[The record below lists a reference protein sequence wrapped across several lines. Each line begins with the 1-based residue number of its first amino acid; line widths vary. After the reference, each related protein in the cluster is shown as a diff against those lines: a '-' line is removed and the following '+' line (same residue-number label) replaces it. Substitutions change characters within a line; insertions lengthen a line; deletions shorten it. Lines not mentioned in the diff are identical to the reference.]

1 MTYHGRIKNGV
12 AVLDTPVTLPDG
24 TRVRVEVETAGSK
37 FWSGKTVEELAR
49 EQGIGPIT
57 NLAKL
62 AIDWPKEDS
71 VDELL
76 SLVREVRH

>member
-24 TRVRVEVETAGSK
+24 TRVRVEVEPASSE

-49 EQGIGPIT
+49 EQGVQPID
-57 NLAKL
+57 NLADL
-62 AIDWPKEDS
+62 AIDWPAEES
-71 VDELL
+71 LDEFLA
-76 SLVREVRH
+76 LVREVRH